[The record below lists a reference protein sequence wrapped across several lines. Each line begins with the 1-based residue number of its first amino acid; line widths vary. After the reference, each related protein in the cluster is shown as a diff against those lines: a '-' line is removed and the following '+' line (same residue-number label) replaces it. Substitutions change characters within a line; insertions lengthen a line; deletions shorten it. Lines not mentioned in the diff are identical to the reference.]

1 VGLKIL
7 FQQIQG
13 FVCHFIFVF
22 FMMVWYGAFR
32 SLVYS
37 DAYSPHFGEDAE
49 YPFIF
54 WMFLAGY
61 CLVNYCM
68 CEYECDSRVG
78 EWEECVVFDSN
89 VFEMK

>member
-1 VGLKIL
+1 LSVY
-7 FQQIQG
+7 
-13 FVCHFIFVF
+13 HFIFVVY

-37 DAYSPHFGEDAE
+37 NAYSPHFGEDAE

-68 CEYECDSRVG
+68 CVNTNAIRAW